1 MKHRNL
7 THEQFTTAAIHDILA
22 RGRLPD
28 WVPLITAIRDDPYG
42 TVAERILSLCDQP
55 LYGSPV
61 FSRVLSA
68 ARQSL
73 QP

>member
-7 THEQFTTAAIHDILA
+7 NHEQFTTASIQDILA

-42 TVAERILSLCDQP
+42 TVAEKTLSLCDQP

-61 FSRVLSA
+61 FRRVLSA
-68 ARQSL
+68 ARQSH